1 MNNIEF
7 YFYKVT
13 LLSVFMIFFL
23 TSCSLSGSLGNN
35 STGVSAALS
44 DSENRDI
51 FFDKEACREASENV
65 ENIELTVGM
74 WVAPRA
80 HLMKTQEEADRR
92 FAEIKEAG
100 INMYYSFYED
110 TDDAWL
116 DRMLKA
122 AEKNDIDV
130 LISLERVAALSD
142 IDKNLSLARRTMEYP
157 SVIGFNMYDEPSASV
172 NSLLRTQYEKL
183 RKLVGSNKI
192 IMCNMLPNYAPHTLL
207 GISEGSKNR
216 TVYQT
221 YLDRFMN
228 EVGTDALSFDFYPFQ
243 SNTESDK
250 EYLRNM
256 LRNLCDIVICAR
268 EYRVPAWGFLQN
280 SSWDVTRVP
289 NDDELRFLS
298 HIHLVFGLKSYSYFL
313 YAQPSDKPGGE
324 GIFKGMIDYD
334 GERTEIYDRVK
345 INNEEISGMR
355 GRYLDYNL
363 QGFLVDSLSSS
374 YKSCITKNLQLDRF
388 GPLENIKTD
397 CNLLIGCF
405 ENSEGLAYYVMN
417 FGYINEGNVSLYF
430 NEEGSDF
437 TVWGSNG
444 IEQMGHAEKLEI
456 SLRKGEGKFI
466 ELKTYKNISN

>member
-142 IDKNLSLARRTMEYP
+142 IDKIFHLLAALWSIRAL
-157 SVIGFNMYDEPSASV
+157 SASICTM
-172 NSLLRTQYEKL
+172 SL
-183 RKLVGSNKI
+183 
-192 IMCNMLPNYAPHTLL
+192 PH
-207 GISEGSKNR
+207 R
-216 TVYQT
+216 
-221 YLDRFMN
+221 
-228 EVGTDALSFDFYPFQ
+228 
-243 SNTESDK
+243 
-250 EYLRNM
+250 
-256 LRNLCDIVICAR
+256 
-268 EYRVPAWGFLQN
+268 
-280 SSWDVTRVP
+280 
-289 NDDELRFLS
+289 
-298 HIHLVFGLKSYSYFL
+298 
-313 YAQPSDKPGGE
+313 
-324 GIFKGMIDYD
+324 
-334 GERTEIYDRVK
+334 
-345 INNEEISGMR
+345 
-355 GRYLDYNL
+355 
-363 QGFLVDSLSSS
+363 
-374 YKSCITKNLQLDRF
+374 
-388 GPLENIKTD
+388 
-397 CNLLIGCF
+397 
-405 ENSEGLAYYVMN
+405 
-417 FGYINEGNVSLYF
+417 
-430 NEEGSDF
+430 
-437 TVWGSNG
+437 
-444 IEQMGHAEKLEI
+444 
-456 SLRKGEGKFI
+456 
-466 ELKTYKNISN
+466 